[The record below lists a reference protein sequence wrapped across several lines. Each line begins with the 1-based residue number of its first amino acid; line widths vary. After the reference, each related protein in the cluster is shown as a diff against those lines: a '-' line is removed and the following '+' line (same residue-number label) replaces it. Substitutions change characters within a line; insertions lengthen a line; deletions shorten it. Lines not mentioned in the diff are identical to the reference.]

1 MKPTILLDVD
11 GPLTTGMVDV
21 ACALLREEGLD
32 AHPHLVTQ
40 WNICASFGAPPDVVH
55 RVYAQLR
62 EPGVCAGFTP
72 REGADEL
79 VKNLRGWARV
89 VAVTAPLDG
98 SPTWAQER
106 EVWLTDYLDFHP
118 DDVVSARD
126 KTLVDGDTL
135 VDDKYDNVL
144 AWSRKWGRE
153 AVLWNA
159 PYNVRE
165 SWQPRASDYFELLG
179 LLARLKGNA

>member
-1 MKPTILLDVD
+1 MRPVILLDVD
-11 GPLTTGMVDV
+11 GPLTTGMVEV
-21 ACALLREEGLD
+21 TCGYLREEGLD

-40 WNICASFGAPPDVVH
+40 WDICRSFGAPPDVVA
-55 RVYAQLR
+55 RVYARLR
-62 EPGVCAGFTP
+62 EPGVAESFRP
-72 REGADEL
+72 REGAEEL
-79 VKNLRGWARV
+79 VANLRRWARV

-118 DDVVSARD
+118 DDMMSVRD
-126 KTLVDGDTL
+126 KTLVRGDAI
-135 VDDKYDNVL
+135 VDDKFATVK
-144 AWSRKWGRE
+144 AWAEAWGRE

-179 LLARLKGNA
+179 LLNHLKETK